1 MLQKLKIL
9 EKPLLGGSEI
19 FILVCKGGELYCWW
33 GGGGDFVGE
42 GSRNFE
48 LKDKIA

>member
-33 GGGGDFVGE
+33 GGGGNVVGE

>member
-33 GGGGDFVGE
+33 GGGGNFG
-42 GSRNFE
+42 GGGGRNFE